1 MNKKHLAPN
10 VIHSLD
16 AAILNQA
23 GIGPDVYV
31 PSENEAEAALADA
44 ALMNENMRLYGCID
58 KPKDVGVPYTCIDEL
73 QQF

>member
-1 MNKKHLAPN
+1 MNKKRIQSVGPCTR
-10 VIHSLD
+10 ID
-16 AAILNQA
+16 AGA
-23 GIGPDVYV
+23 DVYI
-31 PSENEAEAALADA
+31 PTPDEAEAALADA

>member
-1 MNKKHLAPN
+1 MNKKPT
-10 VIHSLD
+10 HSEMLQAD
-16 AAILNQA
+16 PWSAAH
-23 GIGPDVYV
+23 PDVYV